1 MKNWS
6 GFQHINDVAQVKE
19 QSLAMILNFLVII
32 ADGQRPK
39 KMWNWLPIATT
50 SHNECRC

>member
-6 GFQHINDVAQVKE
+6 GFQHIHYVAQVKE

-32 ADGQRPK
+32 ADGQRQNK
-39 KMWNWLPIATT
+39 KKK
-50 SHNECRC
+50 NETDLCCNYKP